1 MFIADIVDV
10 LRWSAGEDVGIGGG
24 QGWPFEAM
32 LNNLTAT
39 ALGGKEVQ
47 FFLNLFKYKEG
58 KKCNKKVY
66 PTYISSIDRVYF

>member
-47 FFLNLFKYKEG
+47 FFL
-58 KKCNKKVY
+58 
-66 PTYISSIDRVYF
+66 SINNEKN